1 MMWYGGMNG
10 VTRIL
15 WLHWRSLARQFS
27 RTTPHFALYCVR
39 IDYSNVY
46 NLQVILLKDVKVE
59 KRCLPW
65 VTVTEMSIA

>member
-1 MMWYGGMNG
+1 M
-10 VTRIL
+10 V
-15 WLHWRSLARQFS
+15 WRNEWSDQDSVASLAISGTAIF
-27 RTTPHFALYCVR
+27 PHHPPFCVYCVR